1 MWFLYSVL
9 ALFFWSGSDLFSK
22 IGCRDSSDKYSH
34 FKMTMAVGIVMG
46 LHAAY
51 EMIFGGV
58 EVTPQVMLKY
68 LPVSALYIASMTIG
82 YLGLRY
88 IELAISSP
96 ICNSSGAIVALLS
109 ISLYGISDFNIF
121 QIVALIAVC
130 AGVIGLGIVNMTED
144 EDVRAAR
151 QAGSKYTYVPS
162 LMALAIPVIYALLD
176 ALGTFGDSL
185 VLQSLDE
192 EAANCAYELTFLAVA
207 AVCAVYVL
215 GIKKQKLLPRMELPK
230 YVGAAFETVG
240 QFFYIFAIA
249 DSDHIIFSAPIISSY
264 CALSVVWSRLILK
277 ERLSK
282 KHYLMI
288 AVTVIGI
295 AVLGLFDEM

>member
-1 MWFLYSVL
+1 MWFLYSIL

-22 IGCRDSSDKYSH
+22 IGCRDASDKYSH

-58 EVTPQVMLKY
+58 VVTADVILKY

-109 ISLYGISDFNIF
+109 ISLYGISEFNIF
-121 QIVALIAVC
+121 QIIALIAVC
-130 AGVIGLGIVNMTED
+130 GGVIGLGIVNMTED

-151 QAGSKYTYVPS
+151 QAGNKYKYVPS
-162 LMALAIPVIYALLD
+162 IMALAIPVIYALLD

-185 VLQSLDE
+185 VLQTLDE

-207 AVCAVYVL
+207 VICAIYVL
-215 GIKKQKLLPRMELPK
+215 GIKKQKLLPRLELPK
-230 YVGAAFETVG
+230 YIGASFETVG

-249 DSDHIIFSAPIISSY
+249 DADHIMFSAPIISSY

-277 ERLSK
+277 EKLSK

-288 AVTVIGI
+288 AITVVGI

>member
-22 IGCRDSSDKYSH
+22 IGCRDASDGYSH
-34 FKMTMAVGIVMG
+34 LKMTMAVGVVMG

-51 EMIFGGV
+51 EIFFGGV
-58 EVTPQVMLKY
+58 VVTPAVMLKY

-109 ISLYGISDFNIF
+109 ISLYGISEFNVF
-121 QIVALIAVC
+121 QIAALVAVC
-130 AGVIGLGIVNMTED
+130 GGVIGLGVVNMTED
-144 EDVRAAR
+144 EDVRAVR
-151 QAGSKYTYVPS
+151 QSGSKYQYVPS
-162 LMALAIPVIYALLD
+162 IMALAIPVVYALLD

-207 AVCAVYVL
+207 IVSAIYVL
-215 GIKKQKLLPRMELPK
+215 GIKKQKLLPRLELPK

-249 DSDHIIFSAPIISSY
+249 DSEHIMFSAPIISSY

-277 ERLSK
+277 EKLSRR
-282 KHYLMI
+282 HYLMI
-288 AVTVIGI
+288 AVTVFGI